1 MCKINASIGSLG
13 AVLMADPGRKS
24 QIYQLGT
31 FIENIK
37 QSKQGQGRMGKPGY
51 KLSSEWFEFNND
63 CENCNDVL

>member
-51 KLSSEWFEFNND
+51 KLSSE
-63 CENCNDVL
+63 

>member
-51 KLSSEWFEFNND
+51 KLSSDSNSI
-63 CENCNDVL
+63 